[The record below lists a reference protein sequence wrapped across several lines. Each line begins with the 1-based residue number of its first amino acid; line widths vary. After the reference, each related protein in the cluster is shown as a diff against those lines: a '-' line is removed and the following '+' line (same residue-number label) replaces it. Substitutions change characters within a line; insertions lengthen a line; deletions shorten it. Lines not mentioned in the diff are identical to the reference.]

1 MQINWK
7 VRVRSL
13 PFSVAI
19 FALIGFILGEYGVYD
34 AGRYELLV
42 DLILG
47 VLITGGIIIDPT
59 TSGVVDSKQ
68 AMKYEQPRKE
78 NAE

>member
-13 PFSVAI
+13 PFWVAI
-19 FALIGFILGEYGVYD
+19 FALVGFILGEYGVYD
-34 AGRYELLV
+34 AGRYQLLV

-47 VLITGGIIIDPT
+47 ILITGGIIIDPT
-59 TSGVVDSKQ
+59 TSGVEDSNRVIYYQK
-68 AMKYEQPRKE
+68 PRKDE
-78 NAE
+78 ER

>member
-13 PFSVAI
+13 PFWVAI

-34 AGRYELLV
+34 SGRYELLV

-47 VLITGGIIIDPT
+47 VFITGGIIIDPT
-59 TSGVVDSKQ
+59 TSGVEDSRQ
-68 AMKYEQPRKE
+68 AMYYQKPREDKDR
-78 NAE
+78 

>member
-13 PFSVAI
+13 PFWVAI
-19 FALIGFILGEYGVYD
+19 FALIGFILGEAEVYD

-47 VLITGGIIIDPT
+47 VFITGGIIIDPT
-59 TSGVVDSKQ
+59 TSGVEDSSRVMYYQK
-68 AMKYEQPRKE
+68 PRKDE
-78 NAE
+78 DR